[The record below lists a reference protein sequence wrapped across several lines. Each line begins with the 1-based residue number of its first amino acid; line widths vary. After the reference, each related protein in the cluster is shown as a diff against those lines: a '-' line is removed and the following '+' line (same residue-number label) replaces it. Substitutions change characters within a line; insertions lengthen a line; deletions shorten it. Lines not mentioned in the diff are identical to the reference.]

1 MPYIGHSPT
10 QAGTFY
16 IIDDLTMSSSTGYNM
31 QVGGVDVTP
40 NVDNLLITLDGVV
53 QHPGDAYTVSGSTL
67 TFASGPGSGVD
78 FFGIIMGQSASFGEG
93 SIGADELK
101 VTGDGSSGQVLASDG
116 DGTFTWTTDT
126 ENYLPLAGGALT
138 GAVTT
143 NSTFDGVDIATRDA
157 ILSSTTT
164 TAGAALPKAGGTMS
178 GNIAMGGND
187 ISGGGTITGT
197 FVGGITGNV
206 TGNASGTALTVTQA
220 AQSAI
225 TSVGTLT
232 SLTTSGNIGLGA
244 TPDTWHSSYDALQ
257 GANFSLSTDASAGA
271 SKSVTLAYNQY
282 IDSGN
287 AWTYINADE
296 ASYYQQYNGAHYF
309 ATAGAGSAD
318 GDVTNSTKLT
328 IYNSGQCE
336 HVSTSDAIA
345 VFNSTHAN
353 GTYLSL
359 QASGTQIG
367 YIGSAKALITGS
379 HATND
384 LTIRS
389 QSDLYFTTGG
399 TSDEA
404 LRIDPSQNA
413 TFGGIV
419 TTGGALNAGVNGVT
433 CGTLTTS
440 SSGEVKA
447 LFENTSTS
455 SSQFAY
461 VDIESNATSAGQA
474 IVRFKTP
481 DGTSLINSLGSGTQ
495 ITMKDG
501 NVGIG
506 TTSPD
511 RLLDVSGTGNVY
523 GKFQSTNATGAG
535 VEVKDTGEDWL
546 IQADGGIGAL
556 AFYDLGRSAYRMVI
570 NDSGK
575 IHLGAVLSESVAVA
589 ANATAHVVG
598 DVFAVGASA
607 AGGGSVIY
615 MISDHGRPSGGTHY
629 ISIHMGAS
637 SSGAVSKGQGSLFMD
652 TAGGKLYIDSSHGTS
667 PESSTWTVVGTQT
680 SIRSE
685 KQDITSFTDYDSML
699 SIVNNA
705 PLNKFKYKKEVD
717 QQWEDNDQGL
727 EERIPKVHLGFIADE
742 VDELFMGTDTSID
755 QVSVN
760 GILMACIK
768 SLSAKVTALENA

>member
-53 QHPGDAYTVSGSTL
+53 QHPSDAYTVSGSTL

-232 SLTTSGNIGLGA
+232 GLTVAHNNI
-244 TPDTWHSSYDALQ
+244 TLQ
-257 GANFSLSTDASAGA
+257 GTGETQLVVNSASNNNSGIRLQENGSNKWTIGNDQSNDSLFFYNFG
-271 SKSVTLAYNQY
+271 
-282 IDSGN
+282 
-287 AWTYINADE
+287 
-296 ASYYQQYNGAHYF
+296 
-309 ATAGAGSAD
+309 GSA
-318 GDVTNSTKLT
+318 TRLT
-328 IYNSGQCE
+328 MYESGQCE